1 MSNSSGMGIFTENPI
16 LAKEM
21 RSRFRSRKQTKANR
35 VASVV
40 CVGVVVCL
48 LYYLGLASLFSPQSG
63 FHGRDLYGI
72 SVVGFQITLLI
83 LLTPSLASG
92 SITQER
98 EQQTW
103 NALLLSRLTASE
115 IVLGKYAACLLP
127 VLAMLAL
134 FLPIDIIA
142 TVVGGI
148 GFAKFIVSHLLVL
161 GTAVFYTAISL
172 YFSWKSRRTFIAT
185 TSSLSIILFLV
196 IGTLLLSGL
205 WQMANVGR
213 AVRFEAF
220 VPMWLNPYYA
230 MADLL
235 QENDSHPVIAMTN
248 ILVSFIGSALLL
260 WRATRRLTK
269 GPKELE
275 Q

>member
-1 MSNSSGMGIFTENPI
+1 MSNSSDMGIFTENPI

-35 VASVV
+35 IASAICISVV
-40 CVGVVVCL
+40 AGL

-63 FHGRDLYGI
+63 FRGRDLYGI
-72 SVVGFQITLLI
+72 SVIGFQLTLLI
-83 LLTPSLASG
+83 LLTPSLAAG

-115 IVLGKYAACLLP
+115 IVFGKYAACLLP
-127 VLAMLAL
+127 VLALLAL

-148 GFAKFIVSHLLVL
+148 GFPKFIASHLLLL

-172 YFSWKSRRTFIAT
+172 YFSWRSRRTFVAT

-196 IGTLLLSGL
+196 IGTFILMGL
-205 WQMANVGR
+205 WQMAAVGR
-213 AVRFEAF
+213 SVRLEEF

-235 QENDSHPVIAMTN
+235 QESDSHPVIATTN

-260 WRATRRLTK
+260 WQATRRLTK